1 MSSEKTN
8 EHDLSKD
15 VGMKSCWQDL
25 EDDELSN
32 LATSAGE
39 TAVKVKSGWPMK
51 MASEVGHNRDIVA
64 SLVLTLWT
72 PN

>member
-8 EHDLSKD
+8 EQDLSKD

-25 EDDELSN
+25 EDNKLSN

-39 TAVKVKSGWPMK
+39 TDVKVKNGWPMN
-51 MASEVGHNRDIVA
+51 MASEVGHNGDIVA
-64 SLVLTLWT
+64 S
-72 PN
+72 